1 MRRGVEQMSHTVLT
15 FVTPVKPHQVDQLRA
30 LLNEIGK
37 DITGNRHIPFTSFR
51 LLHFASLVLH
61 EDPGYGSC
69 LIFESNFD
77 GPLDGYL
84 DELFDR
90 AAGALHE
97 IYSCCG
103 DYSAQSAGDR
113 AQIRSYLRAHVL
125 RPNAYYVGNV
135 GRTLA
140 RVNQENVLR
149 DSLEGFLDDLVNKGE
164 RGSPPDSIRQRIQAF
179 VRHQSALGWALHTQ
193 PRQTAIERFMPWV
206 TIVALVLI
214 ALVLL
219 PVLIPISLV
228 WLIVLLSKETSD
240 QPAPNLGNKD
250 HTGRL
255 VEREDRTHI
264 VQNHMASITIVK
276 PGLFRLVTLRT
287 VLRMVNLAARISTN
301 GTLLGIPSIHFA
313 HWALIDNG
321 RRLLFVS
328 NFDGSWENY
337 LDDFIDKASKGLTA
351 IWSNTVGFPRARF
364 LVLDGASDGARF
376 KAFARDSQRYTN
388 VWYSAYSDLTVHT
401 IDNNSAIR
409 EDLFTSLGDAATRAW
424 LWRF

>member
-1 MRRGVEQMSHTVLT
+1 MSQTVLT
-15 FVTPVKPHQVDQLRA
+15 FVTPVKPHQVDQLRT

-37 DITGNRHIPFTSFR
+37 DITGNSHIPFTSFR
-51 LLHFASLVLH
+51 LLHFASIVLH
-61 EDPGYGSC
+61 EDPGYGSR
-69 LIFESNFD
+69 LVFESNFD
-77 GPLDGYL
+77 GPLEGYL
-84 DELFDR
+84 DELYDR
-90 AAGALHE
+90 AAAALHS

-103 DYSAQSAGDR
+103 DYLAQSAGDR
-113 AQIRSYLRAHVL
+113 AQILSYLRAHVL
-125 RPNAYYVGNV
+125 KPNAYYVGSV
-135 GRTLA
+135 GRTLD
-140 RVNQENVLR
+140 RVKQENVLR
-149 DSLEGFLDDLVNKGE
+149 DSLEDFLDELVTKGE
-164 RGSPPDSIRQRIQAF
+164 RGAPPGAIRQRIQTF
-179 VRHQSALGWALHTQ
+179 VRSQSALGWAMHTQ
-193 PRQTAIERFMPWV
+193 PRQTAAERLMPWIK
-206 TIVALVLI
+206 IVALILI

-219 PVLIPISLV
+219 PVLIPVAIIWLV
-228 WLIVLLSKETSD
+228 VLLWHETRD
-240 QPAPNLGNKD
+240 QPAANLGDKD

-276 PGLFRLVTLRT
+276 PGLFRQVTLRT
-287 VLRMVNLAARISTN
+287 VLRLVDLAARISTN

-364 LVLDGASDGARF
+364 LVCGGASDGARF

-388 VWYSAYSDLTVHT
+388 VWYSAYPDLTVHT

-409 EDLFTSLGDAATRAW
+409 EDLFTPLDETATRAW